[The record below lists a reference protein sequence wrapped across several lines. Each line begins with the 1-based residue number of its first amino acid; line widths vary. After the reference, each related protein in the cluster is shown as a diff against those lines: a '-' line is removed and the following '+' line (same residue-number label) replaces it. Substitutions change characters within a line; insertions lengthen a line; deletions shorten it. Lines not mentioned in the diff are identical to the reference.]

1 MLKGTKV
8 GYKVV
13 SVTSNGKLLSWKA
26 GGEYN
31 RVGLFGNVE
40 YTEGDWTLRVV
51 NDGPLT
57 VFDTYKNALDFEIY
71 YRPSVRGLRFK
82 IFKVVYMPSKS
93 SRLWF
98 GGVDDELCMD
108 SPYGQRPSGTQFA
121 DAIFL
126 MKEVLTAYENPAK
139 SKEIG

>member
-51 NDGPLT
+51 GDGPLT
-57 VFDTYKNALDFEIY
+57 VFDTLKNADDFRIFY
-71 YRPSVRGLRFK
+71 GGFK
-82 IFKVVYMPSKS
+82 YKVFKVIYMPSKS
-93 SRLWF
+93 NRLWYL
-98 GGVDDELCMD
+98 GDDEEVYSD
-108 SPYGQRPSGTQFA
+108 DPYAQRPLGTQFA
-121 DAIFL
+121 DAILL
-126 MKEVLTAYENPAK
+126 MKEV
-139 SKEIG
+139 